1 MHAAVDIA
9 MEKLRINPANITP
22 EGINSLLNFSLD
34 NSYLEF
40 NSQFFRQNIGG
51 PMGSPLTVALAE
63 IRVSYIEDMALRS
76 FLDPP
81 LHCYHFV
88 DHDDGFGHFRNRSHA
103 ESFLA
108 HLNSLSPNLEYTIE
122 RPPADGS
129 IPFLDVLIH
138 HDNTN
143 STSVDRKPTNTNVY
157 THFSSSAT
165 MASKEST
172 VRTLIGEHSNS
183 IHLTSSSPRL
193 TIWNP
198 PFCPM
203 ATQYGNFVTLWTKL

>member
-1 MHAAVDIA
+1 
-9 MEKLRINPANITP
+9 MEKLRSNPEILPTRKTP
-22 EGINSLLNFSLD
+22 EGINSLLNFSLH

-81 LHCYHFV
+81 PHHYYFV
-88 DHDDGFGHFRNRSHA
+88 DDGFGHFRNRPRQHA

-108 HLNSLSPNLEYTIE
+108 HLNSLASDLEYTIE
-122 RPPADGS
+122 HPSADGS
-129 IPFLDVLIH
+129 IPFLNLLIH
-138 HDNTN
+138 PDN
-143 STSVDRKPTNTNVY
+143 STSIYRKPTNTNVY

-172 VRTLIGEHSNS
+172 VRILTKRAFKLCSPH
-183 IHLTSSSPRL
+183 HL
-193 TIWNP
+193 
-198 PFCPM
+198 
-203 ATQYGNFVTLWTKL
+203 